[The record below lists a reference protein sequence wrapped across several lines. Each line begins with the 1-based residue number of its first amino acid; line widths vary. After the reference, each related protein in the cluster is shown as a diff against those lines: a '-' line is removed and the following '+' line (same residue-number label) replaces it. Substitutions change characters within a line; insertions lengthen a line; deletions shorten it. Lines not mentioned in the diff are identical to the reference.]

1 MKSDVDHVLENA
13 SENRFWKGGGATLV
27 LCLATSVI
35 FATHMARH
43 LPVDPLPTGDSASYL
58 TLASY
63 RPPAYGWL
71 LNAFEYLTG
80 GLSYLPLF
88 QLVLLTSCL
97 FFFATELGCVLRSAV
112 LGALAIPLVLDHVA
126 IHDAPP
132 WIMTEAL
139 FVAALLTGL
148 ALQLRYARTGTG
160 ISLVGA
166 GACFALAAATRTI
179 GGPLLLLPPLT
190 ALLDRRLGWRSAL
203 LRATKV
209 IIPIVGVMVI
219 AAAGNYGK
227 NGRFEVGSWGGMAL
241 LGKGLLLVQPS
252 DLPGLSP
259 PVAAV
264 LPAAADHRL
273 AVGAMPDLAARLRA
287 QMQSYEDLRFHTF
300 FQAANASWPAWI
312 AADWRERGELVKPI
326 AARIISHHPGEY
338 ALLLLGDVA
347 SLIVYPNYWPAWATY
362 DPPDRHVFSFCVLDG
377 YCWALTRYDI
387 PTHTLIV
394 MLLTSLAGTFGGVM
408 FVLAAAPGLRRRL
421 QPLTV
426 MFWVGTVVTM
436 LTMLATAA
444 AEAGVVRYTVALHV
458 FWVTLLL
465 WWAAV
470 AMRAVAK
477 PSWLERGAPKELPVE
492 LHSAGG

>member
-1 MKSDVDHVLENA
+1 
-13 SENRFWKGGGATLV
+13 
-27 LCLATSVI
+27 
-35 FATHMARH
+35 
-43 LPVDPLPTGDSASYL
+43 
-58 TLASY
+58 
-63 RPPAYGWL
+63 
-71 LNAFEYLTG
+71 
-80 GLSYLPLF
+80 
-88 QLVLLTSCL
+88 VLLISCL
-97 FFFATELGCVLRSAV
+97 FFFATELGRVLRSAV

-190 ALLDRRLGWRSAL
+190 AVLDRRLGWRSAL

-209 IIPIVGVMVI
+209 IIPIVGVMGI
-219 AAAGNYGK
+219 AAAGNYAK
-227 NGRFEVGSWGGMAL
+227 NGRFEIGSWGGIAL

-252 DLPGLSP
+252 DLPGLPS

-264 LPAAADHRL
+264 VPAASDHRR
-273 AVGAMPDLAARLRA
+273 AVDAMPDLAARLRA

-300 FQAANASWPAWI
+300 LQVANASWPAWI

-347 SLIVYPNYWPAWATY
+347 SLIVYPNHWPAWATY

-377 YCWALTRYDI
+377 GCWALTRYDI
-387 PTHTLIV
+387 PAHGLIV
-394 MLLTSLAGTFGGVM
+394 MLLASLGGTLGGVI
-408 FVLAAAPGLRRRL
+408 FLLTGAPGVLRRRAP
-421 QPLTV
+421 PLTA
-426 MFWVGTVVTM
+426 MFWVGTVVS
-436 LTMLATAA
+436 LLIMLATAA

-458 FWVTLLL
+458 FRVTLLL
-465 WWAAV
+465 WWAAA
-470 AMRAVAK
+470 AMGAISRR
-477 PSWLERGAPKELPVE
+477 SWLERGAPKEPSSPILQARSSSIFSGPHRSG
-492 LHSAGG
+492 LS